1 MVISQKLSINEIL
14 DGQKLVSAKGC
25 RIFKPDSISSLKFM
39 PYLKHFVCSF
49 PLNIFYNPSDATSK
63 QLVNIRPKK
72 TISVWVYQRKNTCQ
86 GFFVFVFLF
95 FIFFFFFCFFSAFI
109 FVFLFFLVSMVHVP
123 LFKKCCFQL
132 FCVIQK
138 ITIHF
143 KLCVPESL
151 RSLDT

>member
-95 FIFFFFFCFFSAFI
+95 FFNIMKRKIFLEVCFPSIRSKVCTLA
-109 FVFLFFLVSMVHVP
+109 VDELYKQ
-123 LFKKCCFQL
+123 KKD
-132 FCVIQK
+132 
-138 ITIHF
+138 
-143 KLCVPESL
+143 P
-151 RSLDT
+151 

>member
-86 GFFVFVFLF
+86 GFFIFY